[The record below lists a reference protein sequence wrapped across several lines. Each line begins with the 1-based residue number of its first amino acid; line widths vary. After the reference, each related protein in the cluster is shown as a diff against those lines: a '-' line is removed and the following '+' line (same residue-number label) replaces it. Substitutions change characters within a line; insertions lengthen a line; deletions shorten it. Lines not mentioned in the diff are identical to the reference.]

1 MTDAQDVSYQDVSY
15 IERFTPRDLVEL
27 RNRLADSS
35 LDSFQAAEIVSS
47 FLSGRGY
54 GVSNQEARLA
64 ILRID
69 TSHCTVERMQAE
81 LERVARV
88 M

>member
-1 MTDAQDVSYQDVSY
+1 MNDARDVSYV
-15 IERFTPRDLVEL
+15 ERFTPNDLESL
-27 RNRLADSS
+27 HHRLSDAS
-35 LDSFQAAEIVSS
+35 LDSFQAAEIVAS
-47 FLSGRGY
+47 FLNGRGY

-64 ILRID
+64 AMRID
-69 TSHCTVERMQAE
+69 MARCSAERMQAE